1 MRMKKAVVLFVILI
15 LAAGAVEARKKRF
28 IIYIGPEV
36 AVPIDP
42 PDFQKW
48 WNAAP
53 GISGSL
59 AFKTE
64 QRYEWKLRLGFR
76 SFSYQAP
83 EGFDLDHGNITA
95 VELTGGIKV
104 NLLTQQRNV
113 IAIPYVLGGVGIVHI
128 EASNVIDTVTQQ
140 IVRQLEKQET
150 KPTLYAGLGIDVP
163 LSRSTA
169 LFFEARY
176 LLVFTKGDNTGY
188 APFTLGIRTFL

>member
-1 MRMKKAVVLFVILI
+1 MKKAIILFVII
-15 LAAGAVEARKKRF
+15 FLAAGVVEAKKKKF
-28 IIYIGPEV
+28 IFYVGPEL

-53 GISGSL
+53 GISGGL
-59 AFKTE
+59 AFKPA
-64 QRYEWKLRLGFR
+64 QRYEWRLRLGFH

-83 EGFDLDHGNITA
+83 EGFDLAEGNITA
-95 VELTGGIKV
+95 VELTGSIKV
-104 NLLTQQRNV
+104 NLLTQKRNV

-140 IVRQLEKQET
+140 IVRQLDKQET
-150 KPTLYAGLGIDVP
+150 KPALYAGLGIDVP

-169 LFFEARY
+169 LFFEGRY
-176 LLVFTKGDNTGY
+176 LLVFTKGDATGY